1 MPYTISL
8 NHSNLKLLKRCEQT
22 NSNGTGAPEQLEECV
37 LLRCLCARG
46 RGFESQPY
54 YFCPICFFNNFSFFI
69 NALFNTIPKPIKKK

>member
-8 NHSNLKLLKRCEQT
+8 NHSNLKLLKRCIQT

-46 RGFESQPY
+46 RGFESQTY
-54 YFCPICFFNNFSFFI
+54 NFCTKFI
-69 NALFNTIPKPIKKK
+69 VLQYSSNA